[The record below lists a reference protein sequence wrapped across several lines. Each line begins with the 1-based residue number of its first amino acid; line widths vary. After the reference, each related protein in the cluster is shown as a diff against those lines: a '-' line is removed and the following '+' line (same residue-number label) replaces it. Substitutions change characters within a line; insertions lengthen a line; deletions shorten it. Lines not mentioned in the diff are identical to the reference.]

1 MNNNFQN
8 EKSKKDKMKKI
19 YFGVG
24 VVVLMGMCFSL
35 SYLITDWITNPKYD
49 AFIEDRTVYNSTDV
63 LEDTTTIALIS
74 GDNID
79 KEQSLKEFKEENN
92 IQVDVNQQF
101 LIDFLDDSG
110 YKLEALDNNKI
121 VFKKENSE
129 NILVA
134 NKYYLGEKDGY
145 FAIYKTDENGRGG
158 LGDAHHQRVL
168 DYQTNS
174 GGNQKSKGER
184 LIHPIA
190 SGSVRSSSCNCIN
203 VRSSQRPN
211 LVPTCGICAVTTNP
225 SDWWRCSEA

>member
-49 AFIEDRTVYNSTDV
+49 ASIEDRTVYNSTDV

-145 FAIYKTDENGRGG
+145 FAIYKTDENGRAFIEEEN
-158 LGDAHHQRVL
+158 DVFR
-168 DYQTNS
+168 DYKKVNTIPVS
-174 GGNQKSKGER
+174 AEEEIKSFKHYYDSKEEALER
-184 LIHPIA
+184 LA
-190 SGSVRSSSCNCIN
+190 GYMN
-203 VRSSQRPN
+203 
-211 LVPTCGICAVTTNP
+211 
-225 SDWWRCSEA
+225 

>member
-24 VVVLMGMCFSL
+24 VVFLMGMCFSL

-145 FAIYKTDENGRGG
+145 FAIYKTDENGRAFIEEEN
-158 LGDAHHQRVL
+158 DVFR
-168 DYQTNS
+168 DYKKVNTIPVS
-174 GGNQKSKGER
+174 AEEEIKSFKHYYDSKEEALER
-184 LIHPIA
+184 LA
-190 SGSVRSSSCNCIN
+190 GYMN
-203 VRSSQRPN
+203 
-211 LVPTCGICAVTTNP
+211 
-225 SDWWRCSEA
+225 

>member
-121 VFKKENSE
+121 VFKKESSE

-145 FAIYKTDENGRGG
+145 FAIYKTDENGRAFIEEEN
-158 LGDAHHQRVL
+158 DVFR
-168 DYQTNS
+168 DYKKVNTIPVS
-174 GGNQKSKGER
+174 AEEEIKSFKHYYDSKEEALER
-184 LIHPIA
+184 LA
-190 SGSVRSSSCNCIN
+190 GYMN
-203 VRSSQRPN
+203 
-211 LVPTCGICAVTTNP
+211 
-225 SDWWRCSEA
+225 

>member
-145 FAIYKTDENGRGG
+145 FAIYKTDENGRAFIEEEN
-158 LGDAHHQRVL
+158 DVFR
-168 DYQTNS
+168 DYKKVNTIPVS
-174 GGNQKSKGER
+174 AEEEIKSFKHYYDSKEEALER
-184 LIHPIA
+184 LA
-190 SGSVRSSSCNCIN
+190 GYMN
-203 VRSSQRPN
+203 
-211 LVPTCGICAVTTNP
+211 
-225 SDWWRCSEA
+225 

>member
-1 MNNNFQN
+1 MNDNFQN
-8 EKSKKDKMKKI
+8 EKNIKDKFKKI

-24 VVVLMGMCFSL
+24 VVVLIGMCFSL

-49 AFIEDRTVYNSTDV
+49 SSIEDKTVYNSTDI

-74 GDNID
+74 GDSID

-121 VFKKENSE
+121 EFKKENSE
-129 NILVA
+129 NALVA

-145 FAIYKTDENGRGG
+145 FAIYKTDENGIASIESENDVFR
-158 LGDAHHQRVL
+158 
-168 DYQTNS
+168 DYKKVNTIPVS
-174 GGNQKSKGER
+174 AEEEIKSFKHYYDSKEEALER
-184 LIHPIA
+184 LA
-190 SGSVRSSSCNCIN
+190 GYMN
-203 VRSSQRPN
+203 
-211 LVPTCGICAVTTNP
+211 
-225 SDWWRCSEA
+225 